1 MRKCTGAG
9 ELLSEC
15 EEAVSYRVLYGSNRA
30 INMTEVEPQRRIS
43 KDGDEGNEL
52 SYLFKMICIGKIE
65 DVGQAVEAYMQH
77 NFMSQ
82 QSLENY
88 HVAVMELI
96 SELYHFMS
104 NNELNAQEI
113 SGSVGRLYNELSNF
127 EPVVLKQWLLD
138 FSAGCTMIWLMQIQ
152 LQEVTHRQCKGLCAQ
167 ELQKCGPWT

>member
-1 MRKCTGAG
+1 MRR
-9 ELLSEC
+9 
-15 EEAVSYRVLYGSNRA
+15 EAVSYRVLYGSNRA

-104 NNELNAQEI
+104 NNELNAQE
-113 SGSVGRLYNELSNF
+113 
-127 EPVVLKQWLLD
+127 
-138 FSAGCTMIWLMQIQ
+138 
-152 LQEVTHRQCKGLCAQ
+152 
-167 ELQKCGPWT
+167 LQKCGPWT

>member
-1 MRKCTGAG
+1 
-9 ELLSEC
+9 
-15 EEAVSYRVLYGSNRA
+15 
-30 INMTEVEPQRRIS
+30 
-43 KDGDEGNEL
+43 
-52 SYLFKMICIGKIE
+52 
-65 DVGQAVEAYMQH
+65 MQH

-127 EPVVLKQWLLD
+127 EPVVLKQLAFWI
-138 FSAGCTMIWLMQIQ
+138 FQAGCTMIWLMPD
-152 LQEVTHRQCKGLCAQ
+152 TTPRSHS
-167 ELQKCGPWT
+167 